1 MAINANALR
10 RPSDQRL
17 FLTAAILFPLV
28 VLAGYFKSYYFSAFF
43 NVPSVANLLVHAHA
57 VVMTLWVAYF
67 SVQVALIRTKNVRL
81 HMTMGLVGI
90 VLAALVVVVGTATAY
105 DSQLVRGSAPPGVN
119 PHSFF
124 VLPML
129 DMALF
134 VIFFAGA
141 IYYRKRPTEHKTL
154 MLMTAIAFM
163 PAALF
168 RLPAV
173 PPQFMI
179 HWAFG
184 APMLTALAC
193 LGWHRAK
200 HRKLN
205 KVFAASVL
213 LVIAAHPLR
222 IALLSSEAWLQFT
235 AWLVSW

>member
-10 RPSDQRL
+10 RPSDRRL
-17 FLTAAILFPLV
+17 FLAAAILFPLV
-28 VLAGYFKSYYFSAFF
+28 VIAGYFKSYYFSAFF
-43 NVPSVANLLVHAHA
+43 DVPSVANKLVHAHA
-57 VVMTLWVAYF
+57 IVMTLWVAYF
-67 SVQVALIRTKNVRL
+67 SMQIALIRTKNVRL
-81 HMTMGLVGI
+81 HMTMGMAGI
-90 VLAALVVVVGTATAY
+90 VLATLVVLVGTATAY
-105 DSQLVRGSAPPGVN
+105 DAQLVRGSAPPGVN

-134 VIFFAGA
+134 VIFFVGA

-168 RLPAV
+168 RLPVV
-173 PPQFMI
+173 PPQHML

-184 APMLTALAC
+184 VAMLVALAC
-193 LGWHRAK
+193 FGWHRTK

-213 LVIAAHPLR
+213 LIIAAHPLR
-222 IALLSSEAWLQFT
+222 IALLNSEAWLRFT
-235 AWLVSW
+235 AWLAP

>member
-10 RPSDQRL
+10 RPSDRPL
-17 FLTAAILFPLV
+17 FVAAAILFPLV

-43 NVPSVANLLVHAHA
+43 DVPSVANMLVHAHA
-57 VVMTLWVAYF
+57 LVMTLWVAYF
-67 SVQVALIRTKNVRL
+67 SAQIALIRTKNVRA

-105 DSQLVRGSAPPGVN
+105 DAQLVRGSAPPGVN
-119 PHSFF
+119 PRSFF

-134 VIFFAGA
+134 VVFFAGA
-141 IYYRKRPTEHKTL
+141 IYYRKRPTEHKAL

-168 RLPAV
+168 RLPVV
-173 PPQFMI
+173 PPQHML

-184 APMLTALAC
+184 VPMLVALAC
-193 LGWHRAK
+193 FGWHRAK

-213 LVIAAHPLR
+213 LIIAAHPLR
-222 IALLSSEAWLQFT
+222 IALLSSDAWLRFT
-235 AWLVSW
+235 AWLAP

>member
-1 MAINANALR
+1 MAISAHALR
-10 RPSDQRL
+10 RPSDRRL
-17 FLTAAILFPLV
+17 FLAAAILFPLV
-28 VLAGYFKSYYFSAFF
+28 VLVGYFKSYYFSAFF
-43 NVPSVANLLVHAHA
+43 DVPSVANMLVHAHA

-67 SVQVALIRTKNVRL
+67 SVQIALIRTRNVRL
-81 HMTMGLVGI
+81 HMTTGLVGI

-105 DSQLVRGSAPPGVN
+105 DAQLVRGSAPPGVN

-134 VIFFAGA
+134 VLFFAGA

-184 APMLTALAC
+184 IPMLTALAC

-200 HRKLN
+200 YRKLN

-222 IALLSSEAWLQFT
+222 LALLSSETWLRFT
-235 AWLVSW
+235 AWLAP

>member
-10 RPSDQRL
+10 RPSDRPL
-17 FLTAAILFPLV
+17 FLAAAILFPLV

-43 NVPSVANLLVHAHA
+43 DVPSVANLLVHAHG

-67 SVQVALIRTKNVRL
+67 SAQIALIRTKNVRL
-81 HMTMGLVGI
+81 HMTMGLVG
-90 VLAALVVVVGTATAY
+90 VGLAALVVAVGAATAY
-105 DSQLVRGSAPPGVN
+105 DAQLVRGSAPPGVN

-124 VLPML
+124 ILPML

-168 RLPAV
+168 RLPVV
-173 PPQFMI
+173 PPPIMI

-184 APMLTALAC
+184 VPMLAALAC

-222 IALLSSEAWLQFT
+222 IALLSSEAWLRFT
-235 AWLVSW
+235 AWLAP

>member
-1 MAINANALR
+1 MAINVNALR
-10 RPSDQRL
+10 RPSDRPL
-17 FLTAAILFPLV
+17 FLAAAILFPLV

-43 NVPSVANLLVHAHA
+43 DVPSVANMLVHAHA

-67 SVQVALIRTKNVRL
+67 SAQIALIRTKNVRL
-81 HMTMGLVGI
+81 HMTMGLVG
-90 VLAALVVVVGTATAY
+90 VALAALVVVVGTATAY
-105 DSQLVRGSAPPGVN
+105 DAQLVRGSAPPGVN

-134 VIFFAGA
+134 VVFFAGA
-141 IYYRKRPTEHKTL
+141 VYYRKRPTEYKTL

-168 RLPAV
+168 RLPVV
-173 PPQFMI
+173 PPQLMI

-184 APMLTALAC
+184 APMLVALAC
-193 LGWHRAK
+193 LAWHAAK
-200 HRKLN
+200 HRQIN

-213 LVIAAHPLR
+213 LVISAHPLR
-222 IALLSSEAWLQFT
+222 IALLSSEAWLRFT
-235 AWLVSW
+235 AWLAPR